1 MSGSGSLMFLS
12 MRKKEIILIRCIN
25 GVWDVE
31 CVVKIEKKKKS
42 DLLKGQFSKKLEYQI

>member
-31 CVVKIEKKKKS
+31 CVVKIEKRKEKKV
-42 DLLKGQFSKKLEYQI
+42 IC